1 MHHEDIKA
9 TIRKKGVTLQQ
20 VAAHLGVKG
29 TTLSQVIRGTV
40 KSARLAEA
48 IAQLCEQPVSRLWP
62 GLYDE
67 PRSPSPPA
75 VLSRLAQQ
83 RAPMPKAKTE
93 KAASAPVAAAGE
105 PAHVATERREAERRE
120 RERRQGERRQAS
132 HRER

>member
-40 KSARLAEA
+40 KSARLAKS
-48 IAQLCEQPVSRLWP
+48 IAELCDLSVGQLWP

-67 PRSPSPPA
+67 TRSPTPPA
-75 VLSRLAQQ
+75 VLARLGTSA
-83 RAPMPKAKTE
+83 RTPAPKAKTE

-105 PAHVATERREAERRE
+105 PTRAPTERRHD
-120 RERRQGERRQAS
+120 ERRQGDRRHS
-132 HRER
+132 SRRER